1 MVTFTKS
8 LLAVAVMTTFGVANS
23 ATYSTDKEL
32 TDKIF
37 TENITAINGATVK
50 VLGEEITAKQFTATN
65 HSDHVS
71 GKYTYN
77 QSKVMLGD
85 ADTKKITINNSSKGF
100 VSGLAVNGPGNRD
113 FAGSQIHVTTKD
125 LEIVLHSEDDY
136 VYGVYAMNASDD
148 RRDDNSSMIEGAK
161 ETAKVVINAE
171 NTWITA
177 SADTAID
184 PDYKEHRA
192 IGIVAM
198 SEGEVEINGN
208 LFVDADTAVLARGKA
223 VVNINKDKKADT
235 IVQLNGD
242 INFNYQKQTSGTGV
256 GREIWT

>member
-23 ATYSTDKEL
+23 ATYSTDQEL
-32 TDKIF
+32 TDKVF

-50 VLGEEITAKQFTATN
+50 VTGEEITAKQFTATN

-71 GKYTYN
+71 GQGYTYN
-77 QSKVMLGD
+77 QSKVMLGN
-85 ADTKKITINNSSKGF
+85 ADTKKIMINNSSTGF

-125 LEIVLHSEDDY
+125 LVMDLHSEDNY
-136 VYGVYAMNASDD
+136 VYGVYAMNASTD
-148 RRDDNSSMIEGAK
+148 RRDDDSNMNVGAK
-161 ETAKVVINAE
+161 ETAKVVIDAE
-171 NTWITA
+171 NTIINV
-177 SADTAID
+177 SAGTVID
-184 PDYKEHRA
+184 PVYKEHRA

-208 LFVDADTAVLARGKA
+208 LYVNADTAVLARGKA

-242 INFNYQKQTSGTGV
+242 INFNYQKETSGTPV
-256 GREIWT
+256 RPL